1 MRKTEEEFMTD
12 LKQKHSLTDDELSQV
27 SGGAFGGDNPLPKFK
42 PGDHFRVDDVILE
55 GYVISIKGYYGGYA
69 GWVYNCRLRDSQGWY
84 ENPEY
89 EFNMEPY

>member
-1 MRKTEEEFMTD
+1 MMRRTEEEFMNE
-12 LKQKHSLTDDELSQV
+12 LKKNHPMSDEEMSQV
-27 SGGAFGGDNPLPKFK
+27 SGGVLGDTPLPKFK

-69 GWVYNCRLRDSQGWY
+69 GWVYNCRLRDKEGWY

-89 EFNMEPY
+89 EFNMEPF